1 MPQVAFRIGNEPFFT
16 YTLLVYLGVLAAAGA
31 LAWEGRRRGWGPGR
45 ALEVLVS
52 AVVPGVL
59 GGRLTVALGLWAG
72 DGASGSLFRQPW
84 GDGLSFPGSL
94 LAGALGLG
102 VLSALWGRPS
112 PSPSELIIIHK

>member
-59 GGRLTVALGLWAG
+59 GGPRVCVTERTWRRGGRVRRVGGGLAAGVAYLVGY
-72 DGASGSLFRQPW
+72 
-84 GDGLSFPGSL
+84 L
-94 LAGALGLG
+94 LQGLG
-102 VLSALWGRPS
+102 
-112 PSPSELIIIHK
+112 